1 MPPDGEHQNDPPPA
15 GIGRALQ
22 IAIAHEQVLLAS
34 IAGFD
39 GKLMLLTVLNVAGV
53 SALVGIAASADPI
66 TSLFGLSMASC
77 AICALAG
84 LGNLWARDVD
94 QFPTPDE
101 AMRAVRQNP
110 SRIRE
115 GKTHSS
121 GNIWRLLKRLHNV
134 RAPRSLAKC
143 CCCVCSWPPRRRRL
157 ASWSLPRSPQRLRR
171 LQVGLARLRQMRVRL
186 FPLLPLP
193 PHLARRAPEDPP
205 QRDLSPPPQNPQPAH
220 RRLTF
225 STILPN
231 SSSPNPHQ
239 LSLCNLHRFPALTT
253 TP

>member
-1 MPPDGEHQNDPPPA
+1 MPPDGEHLDDPPPA

-39 GKLMLLTVLNVAGV
+39 GKLMLLTVLNVAGI

-110 SRIRE
+110 RGE
-115 GKTHSS
+115 DAL
-121 GNIWRLLKRLHNV
+121 IWEYLEAV
-134 RAPRSLAKC
+134 EEVAQRASAT
-143 CCCVCSWPPRRRRL
+143 
-157 ASWSLPRSPQRLRR
+157 
-171 LQVGLARLRQMRVRL
+171 LARKVLLLRV
-186 FPLLPLP
+186 LL
-193 PHLARRAPEDPP
+193 AAT
-205 QRDLSPPPQNPQPAH
+205 PA
-220 RRLTF
+220 
-225 STILPN
+225 
-231 SSSPNPHQ
+231 
-239 LSLCNLHRFPALTT
+239 SLGLVVATALTT